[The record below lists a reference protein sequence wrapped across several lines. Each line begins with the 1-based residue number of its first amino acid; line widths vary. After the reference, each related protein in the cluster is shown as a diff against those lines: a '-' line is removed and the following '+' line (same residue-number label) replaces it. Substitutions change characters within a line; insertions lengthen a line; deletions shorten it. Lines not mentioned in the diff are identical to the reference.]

1 LGHFVSHLTL
11 QGCGHAISYLTGQ
24 GFGHFVSHFTGQGFG
39 HFVSHLT
46 GQGAGQ
52 DTVFGHL
59 LHLSHNPPKA
69 VEASA
74 MTVIQPTT
82 CLIIM
87 LLPFWSRFLD
97 SGRSSKRVRF
107 DAHC

>member
-1 LGHFVSHLTL
+1 LTGLGHFVSHLTL
-11 QGCGHAISYLTGQ
+11 QGCGHAISYL
-24 GFGHFVSHFTGQGFG
+24 TGQGFG

-87 LLPFWSRFLD
+87 LLPFLSRFLD